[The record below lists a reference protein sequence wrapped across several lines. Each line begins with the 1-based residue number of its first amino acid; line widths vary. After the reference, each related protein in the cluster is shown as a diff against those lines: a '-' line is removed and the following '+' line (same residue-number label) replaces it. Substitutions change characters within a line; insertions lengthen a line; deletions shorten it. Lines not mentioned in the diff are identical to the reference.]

1 MATKSQGL
9 LFGCLLVVGSFCL
22 LVALFALLAGGHTG
36 WPVLGGGQVG
46 LVVIEGPI
54 GNVRHLVDEIDA
66 NRTDDGVDAVVVR
79 IDSPGG
85 EVAPAQELHA
95 AISRLR
101 DRKPVVASLG
111 SVAASGGYYAAV
123 AADSIVA
130 NPGTLTGSIGVIL
143 GFPTAAE
150 LLDKIGVRYEVFAS
164 GDFKDM
170 GSFARRPREAEEAV
184 FDGVVADVYEQFL
197 EAVMAGRNM
206 TREEAL
212 AIADG
217 RIYTGRQALDVGL
230 IDRIGDLH
238 QSVLLAAELAG
249 IDGDPDLVRK
259 ARPLAPVWYLLDRLL
274 QGKVLAGGGPRL
286 EYRFR

>member
-1 MATKSQGL
+1 
-9 LFGCLLVVGSFCL
+9 
-22 LVALFALLAGGHTG
+22 
-36 WPVLGGGQVG
+36 
-46 LVVIEGPI
+46 VIEGPI

-150 LLDKIGVRYEVFAS
+150 LMDKIGVRYEVFTS

-217 RIYTGRQALDVGL
+217 RIYTGRQALDAGL